1 MGIERI
7 YPLTHLQEGI
17 LYHYISKETKQYV
30 SQDVFLINQNINSN
44 ILADVFEYVLKK
56 YPILRT
62 RIIYEKLNVPVQI
75 ILSKCDNSFNSY
87 INDIGYNDKLITE
100 AKNKELKQIDNLV
113 KNSLFNLCQVKFND
127 RDILIFTYHH
137 IIIDG
142 WSSRIVY
149 DDFFSN
155 LDAYITSGEIPQ
167 INIEDNKVTTFED
180 FVYKT
185 KEKNSKI
192 LENNIISSE

>member
-1 MGIERI
+1 M
-7 YPLTHLQEGI
+7 PLVLLI
-17 LYHYISKETKQYV
+17 LIKYHYISKETKQYV

-44 ILADVFEYVLKK
+44 ILVDVFEYVLKK

-149 DDFFSN
+149 DDF
-155 LDAYITSGEIPQ
+155 L
-167 INIEDNKVTTFED
+167 V
-180 FVYKT
+180 
-185 KEKNSKI
+185 I
-192 LENNIISSE
+192 LMLI

>member
-1 MGIERI
+1 M
-7 YPLTHLQEGI
+7 
-17 LYHYISKETKQYV
+17 
-30 SQDVFLINQNINSN
+30 
-44 ILADVFEYVLKK
+44 
-56 YPILRT
+56 
-62 RIIYEKLNVPVQI
+62 QI

>member
-1 MGIERI
+1 MSYGSYKQSIMWVEQKTVDSNYTVNLGIERI

-56 YPILRT
+56 YPILST

-127 RDILIFTYHH
+127 RD
-137 IIIDG
+137 
-142 WSSRIVY
+142 
-149 DDFFSN
+149 SN
-155 LDAYITSGEIPQ
+155 DEKLSPQSMDTTDRGSGEI
-167 INIEDNKVTTFED
+167 V
-180 FVYKT
+180 
-185 KEKNSKI
+185 
-192 LENNIISSE
+192 

>member
-30 SQDVFLINQNINSN
+30 SQDVF
-44 ILADVFEYVLKK
+44 EYVLKK
-56 YPILRT
+56 YPILST

-127 RDILIFTYHH
+127 RDSN
-137 IIIDG
+137 DAN
-142 WSSRIVY
+142 
-149 DDFFSN
+149 DDEKLSPQSM
-155 LDAYITSGEIPQ
+155 DTTDRGCGEIVQ
-167 INIEDNKVTTFED
+167 EGKLSFELIR
-180 FVYKT
+180 
-185 KEKNSKI
+185 NGS
-192 LENNIISSE
+192 LELIKSF